1 MRQAP
6 SPIWKIFSLFLG
18 IWKSQHVVDVR
29 FQHERCERKKITKSM
44 KEIRA
49 HLNLQSPSSPIASED
64 EESPKIVSFQE
75 RIARFDD
82 ETPVR

>member
-6 SPIWKIFSLFLG
+6 SPIRKIFSLFLG

-49 HLNLQSPSSPIASED
+49 HLNL
-64 EESPKIVSFQE
+64 
-75 RIARFDD
+75 
-82 ETPVR
+82 